1 MLTCR
6 ELIDFLNE
14 YVDGTLDVTRRA
26 AFDAHLRAC
35 PDCVHYLSSYRAT
48 MDLCK
53 EAAADDPI
61 LADVPDDLVRA
72 ILATRGE

>member
-14 YVDGTLDVTRRA
+14 YVDGTLDATRRA

-35 PDCVHYLSSYRAT
+35 PDCVDYLSSYRAT
-48 MDLCK
+48 MELCK
-53 EAAADDPI
+53 DAVADDAVPT
-61 LADVPDDLVRA
+61 DVPEDLIRA
-72 ILATRGE
+72 IVAARGR